1 MFEHIN
7 EIVENGEM
15 LLQSGASVLHQVEIP
30 LLCFMN
36 GPSWIILAL
45 ESVCNVLDQD
55 EQFQAIAAAPDLVP
69 ASARLQ
75 LLLHHV
81 GALAPHEGV

>member
-1 MFEHIN
+1 MFENIN
-7 EIVENGEM
+7 EVVENCEM
-15 LLQSGASVLHQVEIP
+15 LLQSSASVLHQVEIS

-45 ESVCNVLDQD
+45 ERVRNVLDQD
-55 EQFQAIAAAPDLVP
+55 EQFQTIAASPDFVP
-69 ASARLQ
+69 ASTRLQ

-81 GALAPHEGV
+81 GALAPYEGV